1 MKSQLKAFLGHKP
14 RAMTVTVLRQ
24 KPSKITSQL
33 VNGSHG
39 KVLAIM
45 VNKYKVVKMR

>member
-14 RAMTVTVLRQ
+14 SEMPVTVSRQ

-33 VNGSHG
+33 ANGGHG
-39 KVLAIM
+39 KLLAIM
-45 VNKYKVVKMR
+45 VNII